1 MFKMEKGINV
11 VLKDIF
17 KTMIVAASILI
28 ISVFTLYY
36 GGSGYFLE
44 THNSNTVYTIVED
57 IKDNSFLKRKYFNID
72 YEIEIEYQ
80 GNFFKLENKQFVIS
94 NKPVFEPCGLTFIT
108 QNNIEIHFPSYAEYK
123 IDEVII
129 RISLEHGNHAIIIF
143 SIIIFMVVSIYS
155 ILYHIMLHQKLKSLH
170 NIKLSAQ
177 EYALSERTTSYL
189 VSIMHHKL
197 NTPLK
202 ILATKS
208 RVLAQSIFDS
218 DLDDNIKSKAEKDY
232 INIDNAL
239 KTIFEIT
246 SKLKTFKS
254 ATQSELNIYKIFG
267 ISIETI
273 EILRDD
279 EFSINVDRKTKLFE
293 IDKNRLSPHEMIQV
307 FINQIKFSIEEM
319 STEINIKMFYSDDKK
334 IKILFSDNGNPV
346 DPHVIQ
352 MVKNRRTLESLD
364 PENRDEYYSDLLLN
378 LSILKEAGGSLKI
391 INSNDNG
398 TTYEIVIPTFKV
410 DLKKIKAKKKEDD

>member
-346 DPHVIQ
+346 DSHVVQ